1 MATLTFET
9 LQFSDQPDQL
19 QVDFLRMYSFSVPKT
34 ELADFGPMIVECNT
48 LEFPEMGQGS
58 AERKFNFLLS
68 KGFLHLK
75 NKVSGKPTVYIHKG
89 SGIPLRGHIAFG
101 LIDRGSN
108 IIEVKPITSCNIKC
122 TYCSVNEDVR
132 PVDFIV
138 EKDYLVEEF
147 KKLIAE
153 KGVDGIEAHIA
164 SQGEPTL
171 YADLVPLVR
180 DLAAIPQVSQI
191 TTDTNATVLTIA
203 KVDELV
209 AAGFTRFNISINAMD
224 PEVARK
230 IANAPYNIEHVK
242 SIAKHIA
249 FTSGALMISPTYIPG
264 VNDAEI
270 PKILA
275 FVKTL
280 ENPKWKPRVGIQ
292 NFLEYR
298 FGRNAAKQME
308 WEPFFAKLKA
318 WQEEFGIKLMLEEG
332 DFDIKKSPTAPKVFN
347 RDEIVKAEIKCR
359 GRLGG
364 EKIAVARGYCISV
377 PKCRVDKGFVK
388 LKITKTKHHVYM
400 GELLG

>member
-75 NKVSGKPTVYIHKG
+75 NKLSGKPTVYIHKG

-108 IIEVKPITSCNIKC
+108 IMC

-164 SQGEPTL
+164 SQ
-171 YADLVPLVR
+171 
-180 DLAAIPQVSQI
+180 
-191 TTDTNATVLTIA
+191 
-203 KVDELV
+203 
-209 AAGFTRFNISINAMD
+209 
-224 PEVARK
+224 
-230 IANAPYNIEHVK
+230 
-242 SIAKHIA
+242 
-249 FTSGALMISPTYIPG
+249 
-264 VNDAEI
+264 
-270 PKILA
+270 
-275 FVKTL
+275 
-280 ENPKWKPRVGIQ
+280 
-292 NFLEYR
+292 
-298 FGRNAAKQME
+298 
-308 WEPFFAKLKA
+308 
-318 WQEEFGIKLMLEEG
+318 
-332 DFDIKKSPTAPKVFN
+332 
-347 RDEIVKAEIKCR
+347 
-359 GRLGG
+359 
-364 EKIAVARGYCISV
+364 
-377 PKCRVDKGFVK
+377 
-388 LKITKTKHHVYM
+388 
-400 GELLG
+400 